1 MSDTLPWLQQI
12 IGEEHLPASF
22 EGLVKAH
29 YLPLAQ
35 QMVHWSAQQDRPLIV
50 GVNGAQGTGKS
61 TLSKIVAVALE
72 QEFGIRAAVISIDD
86 IYHTKATRIDLASK
100 VHPLLN
106 TRGVPGTHDTDLGIQ
121 LLRDLQARIP
131 VMIPSFDKSTDDRRP
146 THDWVDCSSP
156 VDVILFEG
164 WCIGAIAQE
173 AEALARPM
181 NRLEE
186 IEDAD
191 GRWRSYVNDQ
201 LEGPYVQLFD
211 FLDRLVILK
220 APDFECVHHWR
231 GEQERKL
238 RESLLASHGD
248 LTKAAGLMN
257 EQELARFIMHYE
269 RLTRW
274 MFSEMPERA
283 DVIFELS
290 ADHSIAQARGLK

>member
-1 MSDTLPWLQQI
+1 MSDPLPWLQRI
-12 IGEEHLPASF
+12 IEEEHLPASF
-22 EGLVKAH
+22 EGLVRAH

-86 IYHTKATRIDLASK
+86 IYHTKATRIELAAK

-121 LLRDLQARIP
+121 LLRDLKARIP
-131 VMIPSFDKSTDDRRP
+131 VKIPSFDKSTDDRRP
-146 THDWVDCSSP
+146 AHEWVDCSSP

-173 AEALARPM
+173 AGALARPM

-186 IEDAD
+186 VEDAD

-201 LEGPYVQLFD
+201 LEGPYLQLFD

-248 LTKAAGLMN
+248 LTQAAGLMD

-274 MFSEMPERA
+274 MFSEMPKRA
-283 DVIFELS
+283 DVIFELA